1 MGRTLIR
8 GGFVVTG
15 DPQLG
20 DLPNGEVLIEDGRI
34 VAVGSHL
41 EAGDAEILDATHRI
55 VMPGFV
61 DGHRHI
67 WQGALRSVCADGSLY
82 DYVGTMRLHLS
93 LIHI

>member
-34 VAVGSHL
+34 
-41 EAGDAEILDATHRI
+41 AEVWAEWDNLSGLRQL
-55 VMPGFV
+55 
-61 DGHRHI
+61 GH
-67 WQGALRSVCADGSLY
+67 WKP
-82 DYVGTMRLHLS
+82 
-93 LIHI
+93 